1 MRIVLIVQNV
11 SPVLNALTSSEHE
24 IVGIVESAQKRR
36 YSPVQRIVRRIIHTG
51 FSLLD
56 QDYITLKKHA
66 KLHGIPY
73 YYLRKG
79 DVNKFEE
86 WVRKRAPDLI
96 VVYEM
101 SQLLWSEVLN
111 IPKSGV
117 INLHPSHL
125 PEYRGPNPVFWQYHD
140 FELQPGVTVHFLD
153 KGEDT
158 GDIIYQERF
167 SLNPG
172 ESPSV
177 FMARFFPH
185 GVKILLAAID
195 DIENSNL
202 KRIPQEEVTGLK
214 RARNIDPEEYRELI
228 EWDCRS
234 VEQIF
239 HFLAG
244 TPRYHVQLI
253 NRGKLF
259 RLGARI
265 DIKSYEKT
273 GVKNANYVPGEICHE
288 DGLDFIACIDGKIYI
303 DISFSLKELMK
314 NIFYH

>member
-1 MRIVLIVQNV
+1 MRIVLIAQNV
-11 SPVLNALTSSEHE
+11 TPVLSALDSSEHD

-36 YSPVQRIVRRIIHTG
+36 YSPLQRVVRKIIHTG
-51 FSLLD
+51 YSLLD
-56 QDYITLKKHA
+56 QDYINLKKHA
-66 KLHGIPY
+66 KLYGIPY
-73 YYLRKG
+73 YFLRKG
-79 DVNKFEE
+79 DGAHFER
-86 WVRKRAPDLI
+86 WVRNRAPDLI

-101 SQLLWSEVLN
+101 SQLLRPEVLK
-111 IPKSGV
+111 IPESGV

-125 PEYRGPNPVFWQYHD
+125 PEYRGPNPIFWQYHD

-153 KGEDT
+153 NGEDT

-172 ESPSV
+172 EPPSV

-185 GVKILLAAID
+185 GVKMLLAAIE
-195 DIENSNL
+195 DIERSNVN
-202 KRIPQEEVTGLK
+202 RIPQPEITGLK
-214 RARNIDPEEYRELI
+214 RARNIKPEEYRELV

-239 HFLAG
+239 HFLKG
-244 TPRYHVQLI
+244 TPLYHVQLTD
-253 NRGKLF
+253 RGRLY

-265 DIKSYEKT
+265 DIKNYERTGENIVGYIPGKT
-273 GVKNANYVPGEICHE
+273 YHE
-288 DGLDFIACIDGKIYI
+288 AGSDFIACIDGKIYI
-303 DISFSLKELMK
+303 DISFSFKELMK